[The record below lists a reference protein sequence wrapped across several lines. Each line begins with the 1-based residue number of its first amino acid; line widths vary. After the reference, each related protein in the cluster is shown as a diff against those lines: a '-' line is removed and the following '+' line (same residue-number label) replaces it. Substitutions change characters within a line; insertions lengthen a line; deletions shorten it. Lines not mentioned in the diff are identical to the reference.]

1 MLRNKYWI
9 AFSSIE
15 SIDSAF
21 ILRLYNYFGDIET
34 AFKADEHEFQN
45 IDGLSVK
52 KAENFVAA
60 RKNLDIE
67 HVYAEIEKRGIK
79 FLTFEDEN
87 YPRMLREIYNPPA
100 VLYYKGELSRIN
112 FDKTLAVVGSR
123 RASTY
128 AKDALKLVL
137 SGLKN
142 TDITIVSGLASGIDT
157 TAHNLAIDN
166 GLKTVGVIASG
177 FDYTYPA
184 SNKTLYDEIVREHG
198 VIFTE
203 YYPTFEP
210 LKYRFP
216 QRNRIVSGLSFG
228 TLVAEASLKSG
239 ALITANLTLEQGRDL
254 MCIPGL
260 ITNPNTQGIYK
271 LLKNGATLVTESDD
285 ILTTLGW
292 EVQTQQQSLG
302 LNSTLELSPEE
313 QTVLSHLEV
322 EEKSFDELQSLTKM
336 DIETLLTNLTLL
348 EIKGIIKKVDGD
360 RYKREV

>member
-1 MLRNKYWI
+1 MLQNKYWI

-21 ILRLYNYFGDIET
+21 ILRLYNHFGEIET
-34 AFKADEHEFQN
+34 AFQANEREFQN

-52 KAENFVAA
+52 KAENFITA

-67 HVYAEIEKRGIK
+67 KVYAEVEKRGVK

-87 YPRMLREIYNPPA
+87 YPSMLKQIYNPPA
-100 VLYYKGELSRIN
+100 VLYYKGDLSRIN
-112 FDKTLAVVGSR
+112 FNKTLAVVGSR
-123 RASTY
+123 KASTY

-137 SGLKN
+137 SGLKD
-142 TDITIVSGLASGIDT
+142 TDITIVSGLAAGIDT
-157 TAHNLAIDN
+157 AAHNLALEL
-166 GLKTVGVIASG
+166 GLKTIGVIASG

-184 SNKTLYDEIVREHG
+184 SNKNLYDAIEKEHG

-216 QRNRIVSGLSFG
+216 QRNRIVSGLSYG
-228 TLVAEASLKSG
+228 TLVAEASFKSG
-239 ALITANLTLEQGRDL
+239 ALITANLTLEQGREL
-254 MCIPGL
+254 MCIPGM

-271 LLKNGATLVTESDD
+271 LLKNGASLVTDSDD
-285 ILTTLGW
+285 ILNTLGW
-292 EVQTQQQSLG
+292 EVQTRQQSLG

-313 QTVLSHLEV
+313 QTVLSHLEI
-322 EEKSFDELQSLTKM
+322 EEKSFDELQMLSKM

-348 EIKGIIKKVDGD
+348 ELKGIIKKVDGD